1 DTLSRMLFT
10 IDDITRATG
19 GTASGAGAAGVSGVS
34 SDSRTIEAG
43 ELFVALRGPNFDG
56 HAYVDAAAARGARV
70 FLVRRDWLASG
81 APDVGVCIAVD
92 DTLTALGD
100 LAAFHR
106 SRFDLPVVGVTGSNG
121 KTTTKEMLATIL
133 ARTGPGLRTSGNL
146 NNLIGLP
153 RMLFQLAADHRW
165 AVLEM
170 GMSEAGEIDRLAAI
184 ARPSVGIITNALPA
198 HLESMLTVENVARA
212 KGELFL
218 RLPEGGVAVYNAD
231 DPLVAALPVAAG
243 VRRVGYGFDAA
254 EVRAT
259 ACTPVGKKGQRFLL
273 HLDDTALAVEL
284 AAFGRHNISNALAA
298 AAAAHAL
305 GVDAAT
311 IRAGLESFRPVG
323 KRFNLEE
330 VSGVTLIDD
339 SYNANPASMAAAL
352 ITLGEV
358 KEECRAVAVLGDM
371 LELGERSAE
380 AHRNVG
386 RLAAS
391 SVDRLYVMGSMATEV
406 ATGAVEAGLESD
418 RILVMASHAE
428 ILTDLRGWVTE
439 GDCILVKGS
448 RGMGMEAVAEGV
460 RHGFVFAAGKGPVT

>member
-1 DTLSRMLFT
+1 MLFT
-10 IDDITRATG
+10 IEEIARATG
-19 GTASGAGAAGVSGVS
+19 GEIIGTVAGDVAGVST
-34 SDSRTIEAG
+34 DSRTIAAD
-43 ELFVALRGPNFDG
+43 ELFVALRGPRFDG
-56 HAYVDAAAARGARV
+56 HEYVVAAAGRGVRA
-70 FLVRRDWLASG
+70 FLVRRDWLAG
-81 APDVGVCIAVD
+81 APPVAGACVAVD

-106 SRFDLPVVGVTGSNG
+106 NRFELPVVGVTGSNG
-121 KTTTKEMLATIL
+121 KTTTKEMLAGIL
-133 ARTGPGLRTSGNL
+133 ARTGPGLKTSGNL

-153 RMLFQLAADHRW
+153 QMLFHLTGGHVW

-184 ARPSVGIITNALPA
+184 ARPRVGIITNALPA

-212 KGELFL
+212 TGELFL
-218 RLPEGGVAVYNAD
+218 RLPADGVAVYNAD
-231 DPLVAALPVAAG
+231 DPLVADLPVPPG
-243 VRRVGYGFDAA
+243 VRCIGFGFGEA

-259 ACTPVGKKGQRFLL
+259 ACTPAGKRGQRFLL
-273 HLDDTALAVEL
+273 HLGDTAVTVEL
-284 AAFGRHNISNALAA
+284 AAFGRHNIANALAA

-305 GVDAAT
+305 GVDAET
-311 IRAGLESFRPVG
+311 VRAGLESFRPVG
-323 KRFNLEE
+323 KRFSLEE

-339 SYNANPASMAAAL
+339 SYNATPASLAAAL

-391 SVDRLYVMGSMATEV
+391 SVDRLYVMGEMATEV
-406 ATGAVEAGLESD
+406 ATGAEEAGLD
-418 RILVMASHAE
+418 AAGIFVMVSHDE
-428 ILTDLRGWVTE
+428 IVADLKGWVTE

-448 RGMGMEAVAEGV
+448 RGMGMEAVAEGI
-460 RHGFVFAAGKGPVT
+460 RRGFLPATGKGTVA